1 MFFFETNQNW
11 SYEYIFFLFR
21 SMPTDNPAPADWQG
35 GLNTTYYLGGKSAQG
50 RWSVRLKV
58 TQILNFN

>member
-1 MFFFETNQNW
+1 
-11 SYEYIFFLFR
+11 
-21 SMPTDNPAPADWQG
+21 MPTDNPAPADWQG